1 MTLHKSA
8 PTAPISPPMA
18 ERRQHALTQH
28 GVTRQDPYAWLRAE
42 NWQEV
47 MQAPEL
53 LPGDVRQY
61 LEAEN
66 SYFAEA
72 FEAPSAGL
80 VDAIYRE
87 IRGRIKE
94 DDSGIASP
102 DGPWTYNSRTLEG
115 QQYPLIVRTPR
126 DGGAETVLLDCNV
139 EAGKGYF
146 GFGGAEH
153 SPDHTLLAWAVDR
166 QGSEFYDVF
175 IRDLVTGRD
184 TVETIKDTADGG
196 VWAPDGRALY
206 YTEFDESH
214 RPYRV
219 RRHVLGTA
227 QASDAIVFEE
237 TDPGFFVGVGET
249 LNRQYTVI
257 DVHDHQT
264 SELWLIAAEGPD
276 AGVPKLVS
284 RRLPEREYDL
294 EARGA
299 LFYLLTNADGAED
312 YKIVTAPAATLGAE
326 HWTDLVPHR
335 PGVLILDMIVLS
347 NHLVRLERVEGL
359 PRIVV
364 RDLRDGQEWIVAFDE
379 EAYSLG
385 VSEGYEFDTN
395 TVRMT
400 YSSPTTPQRTYDL
413 NLETRERTLLKEQEV
428 PSGHDPADY
437 VTRRIF
443 AEATDGERV
452 PITLLYRSTTPIDGT
467 APALLY
473 GYGAYGMSMPAA
485 FSVSALS
492 LADRGVVYAT
502 AHVRGGMEKGYR
514 WYKAGRRENK
524 FNTFTDFIAAA
535 ETLVGQNFAAPGRIV
550 AEGGSA
556 GGMLMGAIANLR
568 PDLWAGVLA
577 IVPFV
582 DVLNTMSDE
591 TLPLTP
597 PEWPE
602 WGNPIESEEDFRR
615 IARYAPYEQVAAQ
628 DYPPI
633 LALAGLTDPRV
644 TYWEPAKWV
653 AKLRATKTD
662 DRPLYLK
669 THMGAG
675 HQGASGR
682 FERIKE
688 TALGYAFALACLGLA

>member
-1 MTLHKSA
+1 
-8 PTAPISPPMA
+8 MA
-18 ERRQHALTQH
+18 ERRQHALTQF

-53 LPGDVRQY
+53 LPGDVRTY

-66 SYFAEA
+66 SYFTEA
-72 FEAPSAGL
+72 FEAPYAEL
-80 VDAIYRE
+80 TETIYRE

-102 DGPWTYNSRTLEG
+102 DGPWAYNSRTLEG
-115 QQYPLIVRTPR
+115 QQYPLVVRTPR

-139 EAGKGYF
+139 EAGEGYF

-153 SPDHTLLAWAVDR
+153 SPDHSLLAWAADR

-175 IRDLVTGRD
+175 IRDLATGKD
-184 TVETIKDTADGG
+184 TGETIKDTADGG
-196 VWAPDGRALY
+196 VWAPDGKALY

-227 QASDAIVFEE
+227 QESDEIVFEE
-237 TDPGFFVGVGET
+237 ADPGFFVSVGET
-249 LNRQYTVI
+249 LNRQFTVI

-264 SELWLIAAEGPD
+264 SESWLIAAEGPD
-276 AGVPKLVS
+276 AGVPRLVS
-284 RRLPEREYDL
+284 KRVPEREYDL
-294 EARGA
+294 EARDG

-312 YKIVTAPAATLGAE
+312 YKIVTAPIATPDAE
-326 HWTDLVPHR
+326 HWTDFVPHK

-364 RDLRDGQEWIVAFDE
+364 RDLRDGREWTVAFDE

-385 VSEGYEFDTN
+385 VSEGYEFDSN

-413 NLETRERTLLKEQEV
+413 NLDTGARTLLKEQEV
-428 PSGHDPADY
+428 PSGHNPADY

-443 AEATDGERV
+443 AEAADGERV

-514 WYKAGRRENK
+514 WYRAGRRENK
-524 FNTFTDFIAAA
+524 PNTFTDFIAAA
-535 ETLVGQNFAAPGRIV
+535 ETLVAQQYAAPGRIV

-568 PDLWAGVLA
+568 PELWAGVLA

-615 IARYAPYEQVAAQ
+615 IAAYAPYEQVTAK

-633 LALAGLTDPRV
+633 FALAGLTDPRV

-688 TALGYAFALACLGLA
+688 TALSYAFALVCLGLA